1 MSVASAV
8 YERTC
13 HVCDAIRLYFQR
25 AIIQMQRGRQLSA
38 NQKIMREMWMEYN
51 RDSDLRF
58 HLNQMNDR
66 TNEEY
71 DRKISNLKR
80 EFRWGWEDNGEI

>member
-13 HVCDAIRLYFQR
+13 HVCDAIRLYFKR

-38 NQKIMREMWMEYN
+38 NNRIMREYSIEFPHN
-51 RDSDLRF
+51 GDLRY
-58 HLNQMNDR
+58 HLNQMNER
-66 TNEEY
+66 TNQEY
-71 DRKISNLKR
+71 DRKLDNLNRK
-80 EFRWGWEDNGEI
+80 FKWGWEDNGED

>member
-8 YERTC
+8 YKRTC

-25 AIIQMQRGRQLSA
+25 AIIQMQRGRQLSV
-38 NQKIMREMWMEYN
+38 NQKIMREMNFEYA
-51 RDSDLRF
+51 RDADLRF

-71 DRKISNLKR
+71 DRRLK
-80 EFRWGWEDNGEI
+80 ELH

>member
-13 HVCDAIRLYFQR
+13 HVCDAVKYHVFKTFLNI
-25 AIIQMQRGRQLSA
+25 QRGRQLSA
-38 NQKIMREMWMEYN
+38 NQKIMKEMWMEYN

-71 DRKISNLKR
+71 DRKLEELR
-80 EFRWGWEDNGEI
+80 

>member
-13 HVCDAIRLYFQR
+13 HVCDAVRLYFQR
-25 AIIQMQRGRQLSA
+25 AIIQMQRGKQLSA
-38 NQKIMREMWMEYN
+38 NYKIMHDLRWEYPHN
-51 RDSDLRF
+51 ADLRF
-58 HLNQMNDR
+58 HLNQMNDK

-71 DRKISNLKR
+71 DKKLEELK
-80 EFRWGWEDNGEI
+80 

>member
-13 HVCDAIRLYFQR
+13 HVCDAIRLYYKR

-38 NQKIMREMWMEYN
+38 NYKIMNEMHFEYN
-51 RDSDLRF
+51 RDADLRF

-71 DRKISNLKR
+71 NKR
-80 EFRWGWEDNGEI
+80 LEELQ

>member
-13 HVCDAIRLYFQR
+13 HVCDAIRLYFKR

-38 NQKIMREMWMEYN
+38 NYKIMNEMHFEYN
-51 RDSDLRF
+51 RYADLRF

-71 DRKISNLKR
+71 NKR
-80 EFRWGWEDNGEI
+80 LEELQ

>member
-13 HVCDAIRLYFQR
+13 HVCDVVKYHVVKIFLN
-25 AIIQMQRGRQLSA
+25 MQRGRQLSA
-38 NQKIMREMWMEYN
+38 NQRIMREMNFEYA
-51 RDSDLRF
+51 RDADLRF

-71 DRKISNLKR
+71 DRKLK
-80 EFRWGWEDNGEI
+80 ELH

>member
-13 HVCDAIRLYFQR
+13 HVCDAVRLYFQR
-25 AIIQMQRGRQLSA
+25 VIIQMQRGKQLSA
-38 NQKIMREMWMEYN
+38 NYKIMHDLRWEYPHN
-51 RDSDLRF
+51 ADLRF
-58 HLNQMNDR
+58 HLNQMNDK

-71 DRKISNLKR
+71 DKKLEELK
-80 EFRWGWEDNGEI
+80 

>member
-13 HVCDAIRLYFQR
+13 HVCDAIRLYFKR

-38 NQKIMREMWMEYN
+38 NNKIMNEMHLEYN
-51 RDSDLRF
+51 RDADLRF

-71 DRKISNLKR
+71 NKR
-80 EFRWGWEDNGEI
+80 LEELQ

>member
-13 HVCDAIRLYFQR
+13 HVCDAVKYHVFKTFLNI
-25 AIIQMQRGRQLSA
+25 QRGRQLSA
-38 NQKIMREMWMEYN
+38 NYKIMNETHIWN
-51 RDSDLRF
+51 RGDKDLAY
-58 HLNQMNDR
+58 HLQQMNEPV
-66 TNEEY
+66 NQEY

>member
-13 HVCDAIRLYFQR
+13 HFCDAIRLYFKR

-38 NQKIMREMWMEYN
+38 NYKIMNEMHFEYN
-51 RDSDLRF
+51 RDADLRF

-71 DRKISNLKR
+71 NKR
-80 EFRWGWEDNGEI
+80 LEELQ

>member
-13 HVCDAIRLYFQR
+13 HVCDAIRLYFKR
-25 AIIQMQRGRQLSA
+25 AIIQMQRGSQLSA
-38 NQKIMREMWMEYN
+38 NYKIMNEMHFEYN
-51 RDSDLRF
+51 RDADLRF

-71 DRKISNLKR
+71 NKR
-80 EFRWGWEDNGEI
+80 LEELQ

>member
-13 HVCDAIRLYFQR
+13 HVCDAVRLYFQR

-38 NQKIMREMWMEYN
+38 NYKIMNEMHFQYN
-51 RDSDLRF
+51 RDADLRF

-71 DRKISNLKR
+71 NKR
-80 EFRWGWEDNGEI
+80 LEELQ

>member
-38 NQKIMREMWMEYN
+38 NQKIMREMNFEYS
-51 RDSDLRF
+51 RDADLRF

-71 DRKISNLKR
+71 DRRLK
-80 EFRWGWEDNGEI
+80 ELH

>member
-13 HVCDAIRLYFQR
+13 HVCDAIRLYFKR

-38 NQKIMREMWMEYN
+38 NYKIMNEMHFQYN
-51 RDSDLRF
+51 RDSELRF
-58 HLNQMNDR
+58 HFNQMNDR

-71 DRKISNLKR
+71 NKR
-80 EFRWGWEDNGEI
+80 LEELQ

>member
-13 HVCDAIRLYFQR
+13 HVCDAIRLYFKR

-38 NQKIMREMWMEYN
+38 NYKIMNEMHFQYN
-51 RDSDLRF
+51 RDADLIF
-58 HLNQMNDR
+58 HFNQMNDR

-71 DRKISNLKR
+71 NKR
-80 EFRWGWEDNGEI
+80 LEELQ

>member
-13 HVCDAIRLYFQR
+13 HVCDAVRLYFQR

-38 NQKIMREMWMEYN
+38 NNKIMH
-51 RDSDLRF
+51 DLRWEYPHNGDLRY
-58 HLNQMNDR
+58 HLNEMSDR
-66 TNEEY
+66 TNAEY
-71 DRKISNLKR
+71 DKKLEELK
-80 EFRWGWEDNGEI
+80 

>member
-13 HVCDAIRLYFQR
+13 HVCDAIRLYFKR
-25 AIIQMQRGRQLSA
+25 AIIQMQRGRQLSE
-38 NQKIMREMWMEYN
+38 NYKIMNEMHFQYN
-51 RDSDLRF
+51 RDADLRF
-58 HLNQMNDR
+58 HFNQMNDR

-71 DRKISNLKR
+71 NKR
-80 EFRWGWEDNGEI
+80 LEELQ